1 MTITTSTPKAS
12 LSQPEIPVAQVRQ
25 NQGAE
30 LDAIAKYRRAANYL
44 AATQI
49 YLKDNVLLREP
60 LKPEHIKD
68 RLLGHWGTCPGINL
82 VYAHLNRLIRRYDAN
97 MFLVTGPGH
106 GAPANLANLY
116 LEGSLQDYYDDLSLN
131 EAGVYQLV
139 KQFSWPGGFPSHLY
153 PGIPGTIH
161 EGGELGYA
169 LATAFGAVMD
179 NPDLVVACI
188 VGDGESETG
197 PTATAWHSTKFIDPA
212 ESGAVLPILH
222 LNGYKIA
229 SPSIFGTMS
238 DEELLHLFTGYGYQ
252 VRIVEDADLDADM
265 YASMDWA
272 YQEICRI
279 QQAARSGNRLSKP
292 RWPLIILRSPKGW
305 TGIKEAD
312 GVPIEGN
319 FRSHQVP
326 LKEVKNNPEHL
337 ELLENWFRSYRPEEL
352 FDEQGQPFPD
362 ILDQCP
368 QGERRMG
375 SNPHTFGG
383 RMRQALDLPDIF
395 NYAVPVEHPETAQ
408 GCKRGERSV
417 SNTYKVGE
425 YLRDVI
431 QQNPSNFR
439 MFCPDELE
447 SNRLY
452 KVLDV
457 TQRNYQWP
465 TGPFDGEIGPDGG
478 RIIELLSEHTCQA
491 FLQGYLLTGRH
502 GLFPS
507 YEAFLGIVTTMMDQ
521 YAKFLKYSKE
531 FPWRPPVSSLNYLE
545 TSTLWR
551 QEHNGF
557 SHQNPG
563 FINSVLDQQADYAR
577 VYLPPDANCLL
588 STIDHCFQS
597 TGYVNL
603 VIANKNPLPQWLS
616 MEDAIAHCR
625 AGGSVW
631 QWASTDDGVA
641 PDVVLVGI
649 GDCPMLEVMAAA
661 QILRQELPELRIR
674 VVNVTDLL
682 ILEQNSTHP
691 HGLDDDMFTALFTPD
706 KPVIINFHGYPSLIK
721 QMLFGR
727 PTIKRFQINGYREEG
742 TTTTPFDMQVRN
754 GTSRYHLIMQAIR
767 LAAQKNP
774 RVSARAN
781 DRVRHYEY
789 VLAAHWQYICEH
801 GEDPE
806 EITNWQWC

>member
-25 NQGAE
+25 NQGSE

-116 LEGSLQDYYDDLSLN
+116 LEGSLRDYYPDLSFD

-197 PTATAWHSTKFIDPA
+197 PTATAWHGNKFIDPA

-252 VRIVEDADLDADM
+252 VRIVEDEDLDADM

-326 LKEVKNNPEHL
+326 LKGVKKNPEHL

-352 FDEQGQPFPD
+352 FDEQGQPLPD

-383 RMRQALDLPDIF
+383 RMRQPLELPDIF
-395 NYAVPVEHPETAQ
+395 NYAVPVEHPEAGE

-417 SNTYKVGE
+417 SNTYRVGE

-431 QQNPSNFR
+431 QENPSTFR
-439 MFCPDELE
+439 IFCPDELE

-465 TGPFDGEIGPDGG
+465 TEAFDGEIGPDGG

-588 STIDHCFQS
+588 STVDHCLQS

-631 QWASTDDGVA
+631 QWASTDDGVD

-649 GDCPMLEVMAAA
+649 GDCPTLEVMAAA
-661 QILRQELPELRIR
+661 QILRTELPELRIR

-727 PTIKRFQINGYREEG
+727 PTIERFQINGYREEG

-767 LAAQKNP
+767 LAAQNNP

-789 VLAAHWQYICEH
+789 VLAAHGQYICEH

-806 EITNWQWC
+806 EITSWQWC